1 LKYLLILLIA
11 AITFYGCDNKIAKPV
26 DGKTTPLVL
35 RDGLLYPDSTSQIPF
50 TGRNKSKALDQYVEY
65 DVIDGIKE
73 GDFIIY
79 FPNNNIEMIG
89 KMSNNKNV
97 GKWKYYRPDGTL
109 ETLGNYVDDI
119 PSGNWK
125 WYYPNGKVVEEGFYI
140 DGKRDGEWKSYDST
154 GTPIIIRTYKEDK
167 LIDSISVAKNQKSSQ

>member
-1 LKYLLILLIA
+1 MKNLLILLIA
-11 AITFYGCDNKIAKPV
+11 VIAFYGCDNKIAKPV

-50 TGRNKSKALDQYVEY
+50 TGRNKSKALEHYVEY
-65 DVIDGIKE
+65 DVVDGIKE

-109 ETLGNYVDDI
+109 ETLGDYVDDL
-119 PSGNWK
+119 PSGNWT
-125 WYYPNGKVVEEGFYI
+125 WYSPDGIVVEEGSYK
-140 DGKRDGEWKSYDST
+140 DGKRVGKWKSYDST
-154 GTPIIIRTYKEDK
+154 GTPTIIRTYEDDK
-167 LIDSISVAKNQKSSQ
+167 LIDSVSVTEN